1 MTPLTPA
8 APICTEACWT
18 PVRCSTCGRTLPP
31 RGRSAPLEMY
41 TGACCE
47 AQRYSDDHKRHL
59 WDEHDSTRIYT
70 DPVGWEAHVKQCK
83 SCQGEGL

>member
-8 APICTEACWT
+8 APVCTEACWT
-18 PVRCSTCGRTLPP
+18 PVECPTCGRKLTP
-31 RGRSAPLEMY
+31 RGRSAPLECFSD
-41 TGACCE
+41 CCE
-47 AQRYSDDHKRHL
+47 EHKNSTLNRRHL